1 MLNIDGSYGEGGG
14 SIVRLA
20 VSLSAITNTPIKIT
34 NIRKNRD
41 SPGLKEQH
49 LQAIRAVK
57 ELCNA
62 ELKGDKLGSTEI
74 EFTPKE
80 IKANKINVKIGTA
93 GSVGL
98 LLQCLLPVAF
108 YNSKKTEINIEGGGT
123 FGTHSPNSIYLKEI
137 LLPTIEKMGFKAD
150 LEIKREGFFP
160 KGGSTVNVSVTPIKK
175 VKPLI
180 LEERSQL
187 KEIQGLVI
195 SEKSL
200 DKFSVASRI
209 ASSAKL
215 ILNKTFTVPIQI
227 KTKSVEAICPGVG
240 ILVYADYQN
249 CRIAWDAL
257 GQKGISSETVGK
269 EAASGLLKQTSSDC
283 TVDEYLTD
291 QLLIYISLC
300 KEESIIKFPILS
312 NHAKTNI
319 WLIKQF
325 LETSFDIKNNVLK
338 VKNPSWE
345 R

>member
-1 MLNIDGSYGEGGG
+1 MLNIAGSYGEGGG
-14 SIVRLA
+14 SIIRLA

-74 EFTPKE
+74 EFIPKE
-80 IKANKINVKIGTA
+80 IKANKVNVKIGTA

-150 LEIKREGFFP
+150 FEVKREGFFP
-160 KGGSTVNVSVTPIKK
+160 KGGSIIKVSVTPVKK
-175 VKPLI
+175 IKPLI

-200 DKFSVASRI
+200 DKFSVA
-209 ASSAKL
+209 
-215 ILNKTFTVPIQI
+215 NPI
-227 KTKSVEAICPGVG
+227 TKSTCTESLLQLSVDQVQKVTVLIF
-240 ILVYADYQN
+240 Q
-249 CRIAWDAL
+249 AL
-257 GQKGISSETVGK
+257 LALATPLI
-269 EAASGLLKQTSSDC
+269 TS
-283 TVDEYLTD
+283 
-291 QLLIYISLC
+291 I
-300 KEESIIKFPILS
+300 P
-312 NHAKTNI
+312 AK
-319 WLIKQF
+319 
-325 LETSFDIKNNVLK
+325 
-338 VKNPSWE
+338 
-345 R
+345 